1 MFKKFIEAI
10 QENQKRRAD
19 YFLLTK
25 LSDRE
30 LRDLGI
36 GRSEIRELI
45 YGETAN
51 RKTTSF
57 Y

>member
-51 RKTTSF
+51 RKTTSIS
-57 Y
+57 